1 MKHRHIF
8 EEWITHKEFSRNQ
21 DYVGCC
27 PVAVDEDGIEDG
39 ENSELI
45 IFGALII
52 IVTLP
57 NLT

>member
-27 PVAVDEDGIEDG
+27 PVAVDEDGVEDG
-39 ENSELI
+39 ENRELI
-45 IFGALII
+45 ILGLW
-52 IVTLP
+52 L
-57 NLT
+57 